1 MFPLVDPQ
9 KYFPQVNRVT
19 IRSDIEQSMTIEELV
34 NYLTIKEDQSYLFIM
49 NTINAATTL
58 YQLMREKVKDKI
70 VYLSTHVVPWER
82 LKRIKALQE
91 KKFRL
96 AVTTQ
101 LVEAGVDIDF
111 DVVYRDIAPL
121 DSLIQSAG
129 RCNRNWSKEKG
140 LVNIVRLQDNKRAYS
155 SYIYDSLLLRET
167 EKVLLKNNVLYEQ
180 DLFEMVENYFHLLQ
194 NKKSSDDSRK
204 LLEAVYRLKYTSN
217 GQQVGIADFQLIEE
231 DYPKLDVFL
240 EINEEAQE
248 VWNAFLEI
256 KEIKDLWQRR
266 LAFDKIKGDFYQ
278 FVVSVP
284 IKVENLPPEV
294 SGFRYVNNDSLSD
307 FYDSETGFKLK
318 GGSAIW

>member
-1 MFPLVDPQ
+1 M
-9 KYFPQVNRVT
+9 
-19 IRSDIEQSMTIEELV
+19 I
-34 NYLTIKEDQSYLFIM
+34 
-49 NTINAATTL
+49 
-58 YQLMREKVKDKI
+58 
-70 VYLSTHVVPWER
+70 
-82 LKRIKALQE
+82 
-91 KKFRL
+91 
-96 AVTTQ
+96 
-101 LVEAGVDIDF
+101 
-111 DVVYRDIAPL
+111 
-121 DSLIQSAG
+121 
-129 RCNRNWSKEKG
+129 
-140 LVNIVRLQDNKRAYS
+140 
-155 SYIYDSLLLRET
+155 
-167 EKVLLKNNVLYEQ
+167 
-180 DLFEMVENYFHLLQ
+180 
-194 NKKSSDDSRK
+194 RK

-217 GQQVGIADFQLIEE
+217 DQQVGIADFQLIEE

-307 FYDSETGFKLK
+307 FYDPETGFKLK